1 MGFFD
6 FLKSEPKQNPTSSF
20 KSYSMNQ
27 QVLRDVTQAV
37 AVRMFEVGITKQPI
51 LTYIKND
58 QGIFEAMFQQHIT
71 QQSTLAL
78 KQKSEDL
85 YLAILGM
92 HALGTGMYVTL
103 LQIDYKHP
111 VEEFTS
117 SELQNIIN
125 AVQRTDTYELGLNR
139 MGIPINSGNKK
150 VLDHII
156 STGLMAAKA
165 SAGSN
170 VCNPENL
177 KAYMQVLYN
186 AGNTVVMRAE

>member
-6 FLKSEPKQNPTSSF
+6 FFKSEPKQNQTFSNQ
-20 KSYSMNQ
+20 SYSMNQ
-27 QVLRDVTQAV
+27 QVFRDVTQAV
-37 AVRMFEVGITKQPI
+37 AMRMHEVGITNRPI

-58 QGIFEAMFQQHIT
+58 QGLFETMFQQHIT

-85 YLAILGM
+85 YIAMLGM
-92 HALGTGMYVTL
+92 HALGMGMYVTL

-117 SELQNIIN
+117 SELQNIIY
-125 AVQRTDTYELGLNR
+125 AVQRTDAYELGLNR

-165 SAGSN
+165 SAGSKI
-170 VCNPENL
+170 CNPENI

-186 AGNTVVMRAE
+186 AGNTVVMRE

>member
-6 FLKSEPKQNPTSSF
+6 FFKSEPKQNQTFSNQ
-20 KSYSMNQ
+20 SYSMNQ
-27 QVLRDVTQAV
+27 QVFRDVTQAV
-37 AVRMFEVGITKQPI
+37 AMRMHEVGITNRPI

-58 QGIFEAMFQQHIT
+58 QGLFETMFQQHIT

-85 YLAILGM
+85 YLAMLGM
-92 HALGTGMYVTL
+92 HALGMGMYVTL

-117 SELQNIIN
+117 SELQNIIY
-125 AVQRTDTYELGLNR
+125 AVQRTDAYELGLNR

-165 SAGSN
+165 SAGSKI
-170 VCNPENL
+170 CNPENI
-177 KAYMQVLYN
+177 KAYMQVMFN
-186 AGNTVVMRAE
+186 AGVTIVLK